1 MQLHLVAHQDVRV
14 KSDRTD
20 RVSRWRSFLKTN
32 PTPTPVGGV
41 KSTMKAHLNDSND
54 ALQLQQL
61 CPWFPFIKQLHTPPH
76 DGDQHVKQHLLISS
90 VCHLQPRNT

>member
-32 PTPTPVGGV
+32 PTPNPVGGV
-41 KSTMKAHLNDSND
+41 KSTMKANLNDSND
-54 ALQLQQL
+54 ALQL
-61 CPWFPFIKQLHTPPH
+61 PFIKQLHTPPH
-76 DGDQHVKQHLLISS
+76 DGDQHIKQHLLISS